1 MAAAAWRGG
10 GEVVGLLTH
19 LALLSHLD
27 ISIVVVFVVV
37 FVVAVT
43 DAIAQIAS
51 TIGDVVLAFLD
62 RVFRCHVV
70 LGECHVALV

>member
-1 MAAAAWRGG
+1 MAAAAAWRGG

-27 ISIVVVFVVV
+27 ISIVVVVV

-43 DAIAQIAS
+43 DAIAQIAL

-62 RVFRCHVV
+62 RVFRHVV